1 MYIKKEY
8 TILAESIRKVAKK
21 AFDDG
26 EEDLGELLTLVYTCH
41 YLGIEKELLDILKLE
56 MDSMDSMDNDL

>member
-8 TILAESIRKVAKK
+8 TILSELLTKVAKK

-26 EEDLGELLTLVYTCH
+26 EEDLGELLTLVYACH
-41 YLGIEKELLDILKLE
+41 LLDMEKEVLDILKDADIMNE
-56 MDSMDSMDNDL
+56 DL

>member
-8 TILAESIRKVAKK
+8 TILSELLTNVAKK

-26 EEDLGELLTLVYTCH
+26 EEDLGELLSLVYACH
-41 YLGIEKELLDILKLE
+41 LLDMEKEVLDILK
-56 MDSMDSMDNDL
+56 DSDIMNKDL